1 MKRSLEADSVSESKR
16 VKLLDDEP
24 ATDLSDSGSGFMNL
38 DENLLYE
45 VLKHADLRL
54 TSAAATSSLDLW
66 SWPSEGGG
74 AAAVAASVSGE
85 WLGG

>member
-54 TSAAATSSLDLW
+54 TSAAATSSLDQICGPGPRREAEPPRLL
-66 SWPSEGGG
+66 PLFP
-74 AAAVAASVSGE
+74 VSG
-85 WLGG
+85 